1 MAPIYYN
8 YYSFRWITGSPG
20 FIYIWALLVNEIR
33 RKSELQ
39 KRLHV
44 MLVKENICVSPKLES
59 VIIRS
64 DDVSSSKT
72 VLMKVIKTDVKFV
85 NVRKKKSYTCQRI
98 PATAGFYHGYILN
111 ITEEST

>member
-1 MAPIYYN
+1 
-8 YYSFRWITGSPG
+8 
-20 FIYIWALLVNEIR
+20 
-33 RKSELQ
+33 
-39 KRLHV
+39 

-85 NVRKKKSYTCQRI
+85 NVRKKIEHLSEITCNCGALSWIHIEHCRRRK
-98 PATAGFYHGYILN
+98 YIN
-111 ITEEST
+111 